1 VAPSQLVSQLLE
13 LKADGNF
20 NVTPQS
26 AFGIVGG
33 INIAIRGIDDLLAL
47 AQKTPEDFD
56 AQQAIG
62 SIGML
67 QQYSEREQG
76 ADGKPVDKFK
86 IELNDAGQFLVN
98 GKPM

>member
-1 VAPSQLVSQLLE
+1 MTTRQLVSQLIE
-13 LKADGNF
+13 MEAGGNF
-20 NVTPQS
+20 SVSAQS

-33 INIAIRGIDDLLAL
+33 LDVTIRGIDELLAL
-47 AQKTPEDFD
+47 AQKTPEDFA

-62 SIGML
+62 SINML
-67 QQYSEREQG
+67 NQYSQREQG

-86 IELNDAGQFLVN
+86 IEVGADGQMLVN